1 MGTKLSPTPPPAT
14 TDYIRRPSHS
24 TSSAS
29 MELSLTAGP
38 RFIMLFIMLE
48 LACMRTFCWA
58 TS

>member
-1 MGTKLSPTPPPAT
+1 
-14 TDYIRRPSHS
+14 
-24 TSSAS
+24 